1 MASGNHIYVNYDGYS
16 HHGIDCGDGTIIHYT
31 KSQATISRT
40 SWASFASGMEV
51 FVKRYG
57 NCDTPDVV
65 IQRAESRLGENTYHL
80 FNNNC
85 EHFATWCKTGIRVS
99 EQVRNAGAAAGG
111 ASGSGAAVAAGI
123 GVVGATG
130 AAAGLSGA
138 GIMSGLAT
146 VGGVVGGGAVAGIG
160 ALGVA
165 PATVTKIAM
174 DQVLKDD
181 ESLPN
186 DEREARTVGRTMTT
200 VGAVAGTAGAVGTVA
215 AAGSVAGLSAAG
227 ITSGLAAVGAPVAAV
242 AGSVVSPMVAG
253 VAVTV
258 AAPAVAAAAVGYGAY
273 RFWKW
278 LSE

>member
-1 MASGNHIYVNYDGYS
+1 MV
-16 HHGIDCGDGTIIHYT
+16 IHYT

-51 FVKRYG
+51 FVRRYG

-85 EHFATWCKTGIRVS
+85 EHFAKWCKTGIRVS

-130 AAAGLSGA
+130 AAAGLS
-138 GIMSGLAT
+138 
-146 VGGVVGGGAVAGIG
+146 
-160 ALGVA
+160 A

-186 DEREARTVGRTMTT
+186 DEREARAVGRTMTT

-227 ITSGLAAVGAPVAAV
+227 ITSGLAAVGATVGGGMA
-242 AGSVVSPMVAG
+242 AG

-278 LSE
+278 FSE

>member
-1 MASGNHIYVNYDGYS
+1 MGRGDHIYVNYSGYS
-16 HHGIDCGDGTIIHYT
+16 HHGIDCGDNMVIHYT

-51 FVKRYG
+51 FVRRYG

-85 EHFATWCKTGIRVS
+85 EHFAKWCKTGIRVS

-186 DEREARTVGRTMTT
+186 DEREARAVGRTMTT

-227 ITSGLAAVGAPVAAV
+227 ITSGLAAVGATVGGGMA
-242 AGSVVSPMVAG
+242 AG

-278 LSE
+278 FSE